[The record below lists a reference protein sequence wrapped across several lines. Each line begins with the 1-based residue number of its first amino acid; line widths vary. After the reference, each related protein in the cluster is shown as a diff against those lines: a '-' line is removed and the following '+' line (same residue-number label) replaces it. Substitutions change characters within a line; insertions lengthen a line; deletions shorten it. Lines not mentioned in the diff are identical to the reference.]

1 MAIIKEGVRLLIPLE
16 EYKALVAKKRAAS
29 IASSAAT
36 SHVEANEAYAPALVS
51 REENEARKANEAYA
65 PGMVSRGEN
74 AARKAA
80 CNGCEWKGDAEKC
93 GCHPIC
99 NHEAV
104 RTMEVQKA
112 PNYWLKSST
121 CPAGKWTEEAKQ

>member
-16 EYKALVAKKRAAS
+16 EYKALVAEKRASRAAS

-36 SHVEANEAYAPALVS
+36 SHVEATDAYAPALVS
-51 REENEARKANEAYA
+51 REENEARKT
-65 PGMVSRGEN
+65 
-74 AARKAA
+74 A
-80 CNGCEWKGDAEKC
+80 CNGCEWKGDAGTC
-93 GCHPIC
+93 GCRPIC

-121 CPAGKWTEEAKQ
+121 CPIGKWPEEAKQ

>member
-16 EYKALVAKKRAAS
+16 EYKALVAEKRAS
-29 IASSAAT
+29 FIASSTAT
-36 SHVEANEAYAPALVS
+36 SHVEATAAYAPALVS
-51 REENEARKANEAYA
+51 REENEARKT
-65 PGMVSRGEN
+65 
-74 AARKAA
+74 A

-93 GCHPIC
+93 GCRPIC

-104 RTMEVQKA
+104 RTMESQKA

-121 CPAGKWTEEAKQ
+121 CPIGKWTEEAKQ

>member
-36 SHVEANEAYAPALVS
+36 SHVE
-51 REENEARKANEAYA
+51 ANEAYA

-121 CPAGKWTEEAKQ
+121 CPAGKWPEEAKQ

>member
-1 MAIIKEGVRLLIPLE
+1 MAIIKEGVRLLIPIE
-16 EYKALVAKKRAAS
+16 EYNALVAQKRPAP

-36 SHVEANEAYAPALVS
+36 SPVEATQPYAPAIVS
-51 REENEARKANEAYA
+51 REENEARKT
-65 PGMVSRGEN
+65 
-74 AARKAA
+74 A

-93 GCHPIC
+93 GCRPIC

-104 RTMEVQKA
+104 RTMESIKA

-121 CPAGKWTEEAKQ
+121 CPIGKWTEEAKQ